1 MSRIDFGPD
10 MDIRQFR
17 KRHLSQDFGEE
28 EKKVLVASLN
38 SKVKT
43 SPEGIMPK

>member
-28 EKKVLVASLN
+28 KKGTCRQSEFK
-38 SKVKT
+38 S
-43 SPEGIMPK
+43 